1 MIKMIAMVSSINQF
15 GLRLIATVVA
25 LDPVAGAQTHGPA
38 HNDTGD
44 AAEQHPDRFV
54 GWSPSKKSGE
64 VRAD

>member
-25 LDPVAGAQTHGPA
+25 LDPVAGAQTHGSA
-38 HNDTGD
+38 HNDTGY
-44 AAEQHPDRFV
+44 AAKQHPDGLV
-54 GWSPSKKSGE
+54 GGSPGKKSGE